1 MNECRVTK
9 ESASHPWKR
18 LTVAVLL
25 ITALLAFALFVI
37 FRILL
42 TTPSTAKYI
51 SHTLSRYTNHKV
63 TVAGLSVTG
72 GTIHLNGI
80 RIESPPD
87 FRNREML
94 SARSIALTPDV
105 TGLAQ
110 GKRSLSRLEIVGLSV
125 TAEKNSTGGWNL
137 SSLLQ
142 QFMKKKEQPSAE
154 IFIRRLSLRDVSLKM
169 NGHTLDKLGLTLSDF
184 STKGTTESKLDF
196 TGKDSA
202 GNPLRVTAEGR
213 VGNNPALHATID
225 APAVSLAPLQ
235 QYLPGTSPLHLAN
248 AQGKLKLSAE
258 LRNRLVTI
266 RATAAVKQLTF
277 ADSGESQPIAGNLR
291 FEARYDTSADSA
303 ELSHS
308 VITVDNLLTVKAS
321 GSMQQVTKD
330 RLFTLQLTPDKID
343 LGSLSSLVPG
353 LGRKGITLSGEI
365 SSRGLH
371 LQGNRTAGITAAG
384 GDLYLRKVVIF
395 REKLLIL
402 DGGAADSFLKKTA
415 KGWLLDGRIFSKGQR
430 HNSPLIESITTP
442 FSAAAT
448 ARFKPISAQV
458 PTVKAIL
465 MGRPVRGSFH
475 YRAAAPTPF
484 TLTCSATDIPLTALN
499 RLLPEKASANRLS
512 SGKFSLTAGLSGSAL
527 QNFKGTATLDL
538 RAASGTLSK
547 KIFTLEKMTVRSKLS
562 RRNAHFSAGGSVAAS
577 GGKFDGKP
585 FGAATDFT
593 LADQELTLRKT
604 LFHSNADRI
613 HADKITGTLPPRRA
627 GKATGQLPLLATLTG
642 AKVSRGDLSISGIS
656 GHINARYGTATRER
670 TLAGK
675 ADFSVRT
682 LTYRNQSLASGTGL
696 LTFDGRNARADV
708 KGYSFGGALF
718 ARMQTEIFSKTRGIS
733 FSARLQKQKLEQLA
747 GLLPRK
753 TTPYIS
759 AGTADILLN
768 GTYLQQTGIEGSLAV
783 TGHDITL
790 EDSTGKTLT
799 SGISANFDAL
809 VRGHN
814 LTLKEGLLRHSGGPS
829 LRVEGKVER
838 FAFADRKGT
847 LSFSMP
853 STTINSLLDAFA
865 NALPRSLQEAS
876 CEGSCSLSGSAELL
890 GTSGRL
896 NGNLALA
903 AASVEIPS
911 QKIAVTGIEGTI
923 PFSLKFPRQK
933 TVPEPAPL
941 KYNRENYPKLLEA
954 LSRPNGS
961 GSRIT
966 IGTSRYGALETGK
979 ITLLLTATDGIMRI
993 SPMVASLY
1001 DGTLTGNGYLILKD
1015 TPEYGAN
1022 ILLRDVSLKHLC
1034 DSFPS
1039 IQGYITGRVDGIVS
1053 LKNVKG
1059 GLKQLTG
1066 YVNLWT
1072 RSGKGEKMMVSKEF
1086 LQKLAGKKLRGFF
1099 FQNDRPYDNGE
1110 ISAFLLNNYLTFEKL
1125 DISHTNFLGM
1135 KDLSVSVVAVQNRI
1149 SLDHL
1154 LESIR
1159 NAAARGKGGDQ
1170 GAPPIQTDLKWLE

>member
-1 MNECRVTK
+1 MNECRVKK
-9 ESASHPWKR
+9 ESASHPWKKISF
-18 LTVAVLL
+18 AVLL
-25 ITALLAFALFVI
+25 ISALLALVLFI
-37 FRILL
+37 LFRILL

-51 SHTLSRYTNHKV
+51 SHTLSQYTNHKV
-63 TVAGLSVTG
+63 TVAGLSMTG
-72 GTIHLNGI
+72 ATIHLNGI
-80 RIESPPD
+80 RIESPSD
-87 FRNREML
+87 FRNREMI
-94 SARSIALTPDV
+94 SARSVSFTPNL

-125 TAEKNSTGGWNL
+125 TAERNSTGRWNF

-142 QFMKKKEQPSAE
+142 RFTKKKEQPSAE
-154 IFIRRLSLRDVSLKM
+154 IFIRRLSLREVSLTM

-213 VGNNPALHATID
+213 MGDNPVLHATID

-235 QYLPGTSPLHLAN
+235 QYLPDTSPLHLAN
-248 AQGKLKLSAE
+248 AHGKLKLSAE

-266 RATAAVKQLTF
+266 RATAALKQLTF
-277 ADSGESQPIAGNLR
+277 SGSGESRPLAGSLAL
-291 FEARYDTSADSA
+291 EARYDTSADSA

-308 VITVDNLLTVKAS
+308 VITVDNFLTVKAS

-330 RLFTLQLTPDKID
+330 RLFTLQLTPEKSD

-353 LGRKGITLSGEI
+353 LGRQGITLSGEI

-371 LQGNRTAGITAAG
+371 LQGNRTAGITSAG
-384 GDLYLRKVVIF
+384 GDLYLRNVVIS
-395 REKLLIL
+395 RKKQLLL
-402 DGGAADSFLKKTA
+402 DGGAVDCFLKKTA
-415 KGWLLDGRIFSKGQR
+415 KGWLLDGRIFSEGR
-430 HNSPLIESITTP
+430 RPDSPLIESITSP
-442 FSAAAT
+442 FSAAAN

-458 PTVKAIL
+458 PTVNAII
-465 MGRPVRGSFH
+465 MGRPVKGSFH
-475 YRAAAPTPF
+475 YRASASTPF
-484 TLTCSATDIPLTALN
+484 TLTCSATDIPLTTLN
-499 RLLPEKASANRLS
+499 RLLPEKESANRLS
-512 SGKFSLTAGLSGSAL
+512 SGKFSLTTGLSGSDL

-538 RAASGTLSK
+538 RAAAGTVSK
-547 KIFTLEKMTVRSKLS
+547 KLFTLEKMTVRSKLS
-562 RRNAHFSAGGSVAAS
+562 RTNAHFSAGGSVAAS

-593 LADQELTLRKT
+593 LADQELTLRNV
-604 LFHSNADRI
+604 LLHSNADRI
-613 HADKITGTLPPRRA
+613 HADKITGKLPPRRA
-627 GKATGQLPLLATLTG
+627 GKSTGQLPLLATLTG
-642 AKVSRGDLSISGIS
+642 VKVSRGDLSLSGIS
-656 GHINARYGTATRER
+656 GHINARYGTAARER

-675 ADFSVRT
+675 ADFSVRA
-682 LTYRNQSLASGTGL
+682 LAYRNQSLASVTGL
-696 LTFDGRNARADV
+696 LTFDGRNARADI
-708 KGYSFGGALF
+708 KGESFGGTLF
-718 ARMQTEIFSKTRGIS
+718 ARMQTEIFSKTRVIS

-747 GLLPRK
+747 GLFPRK
-753 TTPYIS
+753 STPYIS

-783 TGHDITL
+783 AGHDIAL
-790 EDSTGKTLT
+790 KGSTGKTLT
-799 SGISANFDAL
+799 SGISATFNAL
-809 VRGHN
+809 VSGQN
-814 LTLKEGLLRHSGGPS
+814 LTLKEGLLRHSSGPS

-847 LSFSMP
+847 LTFSMP

-865 NALPRSLQEAS
+865 NALPRHLQEAS
-876 CEGSCSLSGSAELL
+876 CEGSCSLAGSAELL
-890 GTSGRL
+890 GTSGKL

-923 PFSLKFPRQK
+923 PFSLEFPRQK
-933 TVPEPAPL
+933 TAPEPTSL
-941 KYNRENYPKLLEA
+941 TYSRENYPKLVEA
-954 LSRPNGS
+954 LSRHNGS

-966 IGTSRYGALETGK
+966 IATSRYGALETGK
-979 ITLLLTATDGIMRI
+979 MSLLLTATNGILRI
-993 SPMVASLY
+993 SPIVASLY
-1001 DGTLTGNGYLILKD
+1001 DGTLIGNGYLILKD

-1022 ILLRDVSLKHLC
+1022 FLLRDVSLKHLC

-1053 LKNVKG
+1053 LKNEKG
-1059 GLKQLTG
+1059 GLKHLTG

-1159 NAAARGKGGDQ
+1159 NAAARGKGGEQ
-1170 GAPPIQTDLKWLE
+1170 GTPPIQTDLKWLE

>member
-1 MNECRVTK
+1 MNECRAKK
-9 ESASHPWKR
+9 ESASQPWKR
-18 LTVAVLL
+18 FAVAVLL
-25 ITALLAFALFVI
+25 ITVLLSFALFI
-37 FRILL
+37 LFRVLL
-42 TTPSTAKYI
+42 PTPSTANYI
-51 SHTLSRYTNHKV
+51 SHTLSQYTKHKV
-63 TVAGLSVTG
+63 TVAGLSLTG

-80 RIESPPD
+80 SIESPPD
-87 FRNREML
+87 FSNREML
-94 SARSIALTPDV
+94 SARSISLTPDV

-110 GKRSLSRLEIVGLSV
+110 GKRSLARLKIVGLSI
-125 TAEKNSTGGWNL
+125 TAERNSTGRWNF
-137 SSLLQ
+137 SSLVQ
-142 QFMKKKEQPSAE
+142 RFTEKKEPPSAE

-169 NGHTLDKLGLTLSDF
+169 NGHTLDKLELTLSDF

-213 VGNNPALHATID
+213 MGDNPVLHATID

-235 QYLPGTSPLHLAN
+235 QYLPGTSPLQLAN

-258 LRNRLVTI
+258 LRNRLMNI
-266 RATAAVKQLTF
+266 RATAAVKQLRF
-277 ADSGESQPIAGNLR
+277 SGSGESQPIAGNLN
-291 FEARYDTSADSA
+291 FKARYDTSTDNA
-303 ELSHS
+303 ELSPS
-308 VITVDNLLTVKAS
+308 VITVDNLLTVTAR

-330 RLFTLQLTPDKID
+330 QIFSLQLTPDKSD
-343 LGSLSSLVPG
+343 LDSFSSLVPG
-353 LGRKGITLSGEI
+353 LGRQGITLSGEI
-365 SSRGLH
+365 SSRGFH
-371 LQGNRTAGITAAG
+371 LKGNRTAGIIAAN
-384 GDLYLRKVVIF
+384 GDLSLRKVIIS
-395 REKLLIL
+395 RKKQLIL
-402 DGGAADSFLKKTA
+402 DGGAADCFLKKTA
-415 KGWLLDGRIFSKGQR
+415 AGWLLDGKIFSKGQR

-448 ARFKPISAQV
+448 SRGKPISAQV
-458 PTVKAIL
+458 PTVNAII
-465 MGRPVRGSFH
+465 MGRPVKGSFQ
-475 YRAAAPTPF
+475 YRASAPIPF
-484 TLTCSATDIPLTALN
+484 TLTCSASDIPLTALN
-499 RLLPEKASANRLS
+499 RLLPEEASANRLS
-512 SGKFSLTAGLSGSAL
+512 SGKFSLTTRLSGSSL

-538 RAASGTLSK
+538 RAASGTVSK
-547 KIFTLEKMTVRSKLS
+547 KILTLEKMTARSKLS
-562 RRNAHFSAGGSVAAS
+562 RKNAHFSAVGSVTAS
-577 GGKFDGKP
+577 NGKFAGKP

-593 LADQELTLRKT
+593 LADQELTLRNA

-613 HADKITGTLPPRRA
+613 QADKITGTVPSRRA
-627 GKATGQLPLLATLTG
+627 GKSTAQFPLRATLSG
-642 AKVSRGDLSISGIS
+642 AKVSRGDLSLSGIS
-656 GHINARYGTATRER
+656 GHINARYGRAARER

-708 KGYSFGGALF
+708 KGASFGGALF
-718 ARMQTEIFSKTRGIS
+718 ARLQTEIFSKSRGIS

-747 GLLPRK
+747 GLFPRK

-768 GTYLQQTGIEGSLAV
+768 GSYLQQTGIEGSLAIA
-783 TGHDITL
+783 GHDITL
-790 EDSTGKTLT
+790 KGATGKTLT
-799 SGISANFDAL
+799 SGISATFDSL
-809 VRGHN
+809 LQGQN
-814 LTLKEGLLRHSGGPS
+814 LTLKDGLLRHSGGPS
-829 LRVEGKVER
+829 LRVKGKVER
-838 FAFADRKGT
+838 FAFADRRGT

-865 NALPRSLQEAS
+865 NALPRNLQEAS
-876 CEGSCSLSGSAELL
+876 CEGSCSLAGSAELL
-890 GTSGRL
+890 GTSNKL
-896 NGNLALA
+896 NGSLALA

-911 QKIAVTGIEGTI
+911 QKIAVSGMEGTI
-923 PFSLKFPRQK
+923 PFSLEFPRQK

-941 KYNRENYPKLLEA
+941 RYSRENYPKLLET
-954 LSRPNGS
+954 LSNRNGS

-966 IGTSRYGALETGK
+966 IGTMRYGALETGK
-979 ITLLLTATDGIMRI
+979 ISLLLTAANGILQI
-993 SPMVASLY
+993 SPIEASLY
-1001 DGTLTGNGYLILKD
+1001 DGTLIGNSYLILKD

-1022 ILLRDVSLKHLC
+1022 VLLRDVSLKHFC

-1053 LKNVKG
+1053 LKNEKG

-1110 ISAFLLNNYLTFEKL
+1110 ISAYLLNNYLTFEKL

-1159 NAAARGKGGDQ
+1159 NAAARGKGGEQD
-1170 GAPPIQTDLKWLE
+1170 APPVQTDLKWLE